1 MRCMRACSIPA
12 ASPGWP
18 RRMRSPTAPRTRRK
32 LAARLLGTAANDG
45 AVNAGAVDDG
55 AVDDGAANDGEMDA
69 GEGA

>member
-18 RRMRSPTAPRTRRK
+18 RRMRSPTVPRTRRK
-32 LAARLLGTAANDG
+32 LAARLLGTAANAG
-45 AVNAGAVDDG
+45 AANAGAVDG
-55 AVDDGAANDGEMDA
+55 GAANDGAMDA